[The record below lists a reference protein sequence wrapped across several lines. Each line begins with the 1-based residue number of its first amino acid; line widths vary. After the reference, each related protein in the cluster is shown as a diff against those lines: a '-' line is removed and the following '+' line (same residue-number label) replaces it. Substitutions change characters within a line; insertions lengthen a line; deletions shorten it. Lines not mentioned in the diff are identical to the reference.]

1 MATES
6 KSAAAEAARAVG
18 KDVAAKHAD
27 AADREGRFPAEAI
40 AAIKE
45 RRLLSV
51 MLPPEL
57 GGQGASLAEVAQLC
71 SILSQSCAST
81 AMIFAMHNIKLASLI
96 AHGLDSPW
104 HREFMARIAKEQLLL
119 ASATTEAGIG
129 GNLRNSICAVE
140 VNGPTFRLVKEASVI
155 SYGTRADA
163 ILVTARRHPDAPPS
177 DQVMV
182 AVLKDQYRLE
192 KTSDWD
198 TLGMRGT
205 CSDGFRLTVTA
216 PVEQIFPQP
225 FAEIAAQSM
234 LADSHLLWSSVWFGI
249 AADAV
254 TRAQAFVRAEAR
266 KNPGTTPPGAL
277 RLAEAIS
284 MLQSLKAN
292 IIAGLERFEAAR
304 QSEEE
309 LMSLGFAVAMNNV
322 KVGVSQAVVQ
332 VINHALLICGLHGYK
347 NNTPYSLGRH
357 LRDAH
362 SAALMISNDRILANT
377 SNLLLA
383 HKHNTGLLD

>member
-1 MATES
+1 MTTES
-6 KSAAAEAARAVG
+6 RSAATEAARAVG

-27 AADREGRFPAEAI
+27 AVDREGRFPAEAV

-45 RRLLSV
+45 KRLLSA

-57 GGQGASLAEVAQLC
+57 GGQGASLAEVAELC

-96 AHGLDSPW
+96 AHGLNSPW

-254 TRAQAFVRAEAR
+254 TRAQTFVRAEAR

-284 MLQSLKAN
+284 MLQSVKAN
-292 IIAGLERFEAAR
+292 IVAGLERFEAAR